1 MHTTTEELSPHALPF
16 VDEEETDLRIVTPT
30 HPIALEAY
38 AAVKAM
44 RCDFVRIIA
53 SSYQKSPKETGY
65 FISGIFPSDADRGLN
80 REEWIS
86 TFESL
91 KG

>member
-1 MHTTTEELSPHALPF
+1 MNTEELSPNALPF
-16 VDEEETDLRIVTPT
+16 VDEEENDLRVVTPT
-30 HPIALEAY
+30 HPIAHEAY

-53 SSYQKSPKETGY
+53 SSYQKTPSETGY

>member
-1 MHTTTEELSPHALPF
+1 MSHFSRTSIKLKTSF
-16 VDEEETDLRIVTPT
+16 VDEEENELRVVTPS
-30 HPIALEAY
+30 HPIAHEAY

-53 SSYQKSPKETGY
+53 SSYQKSPSETGY

-86 TFESL
+86 TFETL

>member
-1 MHTTTEELSPHALPF
+1 MH
-16 VDEEETDLRIVTPT
+16 VVTPT
-30 HPIALEAY
+30 HPIAHEAY
-38 AAVKAM
+38 SAVKAM
-44 RCDFVRIIA
+44 RCDFVRIIT
-53 SSYQKSPKETGY
+53 SSYQKTPTETGY
-65 FISGIFPSDADRGLN
+65 FISGIFPSDADQGLN

>member
-1 MHTTTEELSPHALPF
+1 MNIEELSPNALPF
-16 VDEEETDLRIVTPT
+16 VDEEENDLRVVTPT
-30 HPIALEAY
+30 HPIAHEAY

-44 RCDFVRIIA
+44 RCEFVRIIA
-53 SSYQKSPKETGY
+53 SSYQKTPSETGY

>member
-1 MHTTTEELSPHALPF
+1 MNTTTEELSPHALPF
-16 VDEEETDLRIVTPT
+16 VDEEETDLRIVTPS

-53 SSYQKSPKETGY
+53 SSYQKSPTETGY
-65 FISGIFPSDADRGLN
+65 FISGIFPSDAERGLN

-86 TFESL
+86 TFEQL

>member
-1 MHTTTEELSPHALPF
+1 MNIEELNPNALPF
-16 VDEEETDLRIVTPT
+16 VDEEETDLRVVTPT
-30 HPIALEAY
+30 HPIAHEAY
-38 AAVKAM
+38 SAVKSM
-44 RCDFVRIIA
+44 RCDYIRIIA
-53 SSYQKSPKETGY
+53 SSYQKSPSETGY

>member
-1 MHTTTEELSPHALPF
+1 MNIELSPNALPF
-16 VDEEETDLRIVTPT
+16 VDEEETDFRGVNPT
-30 HPIALEAY
+30 HSNASEAY
-38 AAVKAM
+38 AAVKSM
-44 RCDFVRIIA
+44 RCEFVRIIA
-53 SSYQKSPKETGY
+53 SSYQKSPSETGY

-86 TFESL
+86 AFESL

>member
-1 MHTTTEELSPHALPF
+1 MNTEELSPNALPF
-16 VDEEETDLRIVTPT
+16 VDEEENDLRVVTPT
-30 HPIALEAY
+30 HPIAHEAY

-44 RCDFVRIIA
+44 RCDYVRIIA
-53 SSYQKSPKETGY
+53 SSYQKSPSEAGY

-80 REEWIS
+80 REEWIL

>member
-1 MHTTTEELSPHALPF
+1 MNIEELSPNALPF
-16 VDEEETDLRIVTPT
+16 VDEEENDLRVVTPT
-30 HPIALEAY
+30 HPIAHDAY

-44 RCDFVRIIA
+44 RCDYVRIIA
-53 SSYQKSPKETGY
+53 SSYQQSPTETGY
-65 FISGIFPSDADRGLN
+65 FISGIFPGDADRGLN

>member
-1 MHTTTEELSPHALPF
+1 MNTTTEEVSPHALPF

-53 SSYQKSPKETGY
+53 SSYQKSPTETGY
-65 FISGIFPSDADRGLN
+65 FISGIFPSDAERGLN

-86 TFESL
+86 TFENL

>member
-1 MHTTTEELSPHALPF
+1 MSTEELSPNALPF
-16 VDEEETDLRIVTPT
+16 VDEEENDLRVVTPT
-30 HPIALEAY
+30 HPIAHEAY

-44 RCDFVRIIA
+44 RCEFVRIIA
-53 SSYQKSPKETGY
+53 SSYQKSPSETGY
-65 FISGIFPSDADRGLN
+65 FISGIFPSNADRGLN
-80 REEWIS
+80 REQWIS

>member
-1 MHTTTEELSPHALPF
+1 MTLEELSPNALPF
-16 VDEEETDLRIVTPT
+16 VDEEENDLRVVTPT
-30 HPIALEAY
+30 HPIAHEAY

-44 RCDFVRIIA
+44 RCDYVRIIA
-53 SSYQKSPKETGY
+53 SSYQKSPSETGY

>member
-1 MHTTTEELSPHALPF
+1 MNTEELSPNALPF
-16 VDEEETDLRIVTPT
+16 VDEEENDLRLVTPT
-30 HPIALEAY
+30 HPIAHEAY

-44 RCDFVRIIA
+44 RCDYVRIIA
-53 SSYQKSPKETGY
+53 SSYQKSPTETGY
-65 FISGIFPSDADRGLN
+65 FISGIFPSNADRGLN

>member
-1 MHTTTEELSPHALPF
+1 MNTEELSPNALPF
-16 VDEEETDLRIVTPT
+16 VDEEETDLRLVTPT
-30 HPIALEAY
+30 HPIAHEAY
-38 AAVKAM
+38 TAVKAM

-53 SSYQKSPKETGY
+53 SNYQKSPTETGY
-65 FISGIFPSDADRGLN
+65 FISGIFPSDAGRGLN
-80 REEWIS
+80 REEWIT

>member
-1 MHTTTEELSPHALPF
+1 MNTTTEELSPHALPF

-44 RCDFVRIIA
+44 RCDFVRVIA
-53 SSYQKSPKETGY
+53 SSYQKSPTETGY
-65 FISGIFPSDADRGLN
+65 FISGIFPSDAERGLN

-86 TFESL
+86 TFENL

>member
-1 MHTTTEELSPHALPF
+1 MNTEELNLNALPF
-16 VDEEETDLRIVTPT
+16 VDEEENDLRLVTPT
-30 HPIALEAY
+30 HPIAHEAY

-53 SSYQKSPKETGY
+53 SSYQKSPSETGY
-65 FISGIFPSDADRGLN
+65 FISGIFPSDADRGLG

>member
-1 MHTTTEELSPHALPF
+1 MNKEELSPNALPF
-16 VDEEETDLRIVTPT
+16 VDEEENELRVVTPS
-30 HPIALEAY
+30 HPIAHEAY

-53 SSYQKSPKETGY
+53 SSYQKSPSETGY

-86 TFESL
+86 TFETL

>member
-1 MHTTTEELSPHALPF
+1 MTLEELSPNALPF
-16 VDEEETDLRIVTPT
+16 VDEEETDLRLVTPT
-30 HPIALEAY
+30 HPIAHEVY

-53 SSYQKSPKETGY
+53 SSYQKSPSDTGY
-65 FISGIFPSDADRGLN
+65 FISGIFPSDAERGLD

>member
-1 MHTTTEELSPHALPF
+1 MNTEELSPNALPF
-16 VDEEETDLRIVTPT
+16 VDEEENDLRVVTPT
-30 HPIALEAY
+30 HPIAHEAY

-44 RCDFVRIIA
+44 RCEFVRIIA
-53 SSYQKSPKETGY
+53 SSYQKSPSETGY

>member
-1 MHTTTEELSPHALPF
+1 MNTEELSPNALPF
-16 VDEEETDLRIVTPT
+16 VDEEENDLRVVTPT
-30 HPIALEAY
+30 HPIAYEAY

-44 RCDFVRIIA
+44 RCEFVRIIA
-53 SSYQKSPKETGY
+53 SSYQKSPSETGY

-86 TFESL
+86 MFESL

>member
-1 MHTTTEELSPHALPF
+1 MNTEELSPNALPF
-16 VDEEETDLRIVTPT
+16 VDEEENDLRVVTPT
-30 HPIALEAY
+30 HPIAHEAY

-53 SSYQKSPKETGY
+53 SSYQKSPSETGY

-86 TFESL
+86 TFETL

>member
-1 MHTTTEELSPHALPF
+1 MTLEELSPNALPF
-16 VDEEETDLRIVTPT
+16 VDEEENDLRVVTPT
-30 HPIALEAY
+30 HPIAHEAY

-44 RCDFVRIIA
+44 RCDYVRIIA
-53 SSYQKSPKETGY
+53 SSYQKSPSETGY

-80 REEWIS
+80 REDWIS

>member
-1 MHTTTEELSPHALPF
+1 MNTTTEELSPHALPF
-16 VDEEETDLRIVTPT
+16 VDEEENDIRIVTPT
-30 HPIALEAY
+30 HPIAIEAY

-53 SSYQKSPKETGY
+53 SSYQKSPTETGY
-65 FISGIFPSDADRGLN
+65 FINGIFPSDADRGLN

>member
-1 MHTTTEELSPHALPF
+1 MTLEELSPNALPF
-16 VDEEETDLRIVTPT
+16 VDEEENDLRVVTPT
-30 HPIALEAY
+30 HPIAHEAY

-53 SSYQKSPKETGY
+53 SSYQKSPTETGY

-80 REEWIS
+80 REEWIT

>member
-1 MHTTTEELSPHALPF
+1 MTLEELNPNALPF
-16 VDEEETDLRIVTPT
+16 VDEEENDLRVVTPK
-30 HPIALEAY
+30 HPIAHEAY

-44 RCDFVRIIA
+44 RCDFIRIIA
-53 SSYQKSPKETGY
+53 SSYQKSPSETGY

>member
-1 MHTTTEELSPHALPF
+1 MNTTTEELSPHALPF
-16 VDEEETDLRIVTPT
+16 IDEEENDLRIVTPT
-30 HPIALEAY
+30 HPIAIEAY

-53 SSYQKSPKETGY
+53 SSYQKSPTETGY
-65 FISGIFPSDADRGLN
+65 FISGIFPSDAERGLN
-80 REEWIS
+80 REEWILS
-86 TFESL
+86 FENL

>member
-1 MHTTTEELSPHALPF
+1 MNTTTEELSPHALPF

-53 SSYQKSPKETGY
+53 SSYQKSPTETGY

-86 TFESL
+86 TFENL

>member
-1 MHTTTEELSPHALPF
+1 MTLKELSPNALPF
-16 VDEEETDLRIVTPT
+16 VDEEEIDLRLVTPT
-30 HPIALEAY
+30 HPIAHEAY

-44 RCDFVRIIA
+44 RCDYVRIIA
-53 SSYQKSPKETGY
+53 SSYQKSPTETGY

-86 TFESL
+86 NFESL

>member
-1 MHTTTEELSPHALPF
+1 MNTINEELSPTALPF

-38 AAVKAM
+38 AAIKAM

-53 SSYQKSPKETGY
+53 SSYQKSPTETGY
-65 FISGIFPSDADRGLN
+65 FISGIFPSDAERGLN

-86 TFESL
+86 TFDSL

>member
-1 MHTTTEELSPHALPF
+1 MTLEELNPNALPF
-16 VDEEETDLRIVTPT
+16 VDEEETDLRVVTPT
-30 HPIALEAY
+30 HPIADEAY
-38 AAVKAM
+38 TAVKAM

-53 SSYQKSPKETGY
+53 SSYQKSPTETGY

>member
-1 MHTTTEELSPHALPF
+1 MNIEELSPNALPF
-16 VDEEETDLRIVTPT
+16 VDEEETDLRVVTPT
-30 HPIALEAY
+30 HPLAHAAY

-53 SSYQKSPKETGY
+53 SSYQKSPSETDY

>member
-1 MHTTTEELSPHALPF
+1 MNTEELSPNALPF
-16 VDEEETDLRIVTPT
+16 VDEEENDLRVVAPT
-30 HPIALEAY
+30 HPIAHEAY

-44 RCDFVRIIA
+44 RCDFIRIIA
-53 SSYQKSPKETGY
+53 SSYQKSPTETGY

-80 REEWIS
+80 REQWIS

>member
-1 MHTTTEELSPHALPF
+1 MNIELSPNALPF
-16 VDEEETDLRIVTPT
+16 VDEEETDLRVVTPN
-30 HPIALEAY
+30 HPIAHEAY
-38 AAVKAM
+38 STVKAM

-53 SSYQKSPKETGY
+53 SSYQKTPSEPGY

>member
-1 MHTTTEELSPHALPF
+1 MNLEGLNPTALPF
-16 VDEEETDLRIVTPT
+16 VDEDETDLRIVTPT

-38 AAVKAM
+38 AAVKSM
-44 RCDFVRIIA
+44 RCEFVRIIA
-53 SSYQKSPKETGY
+53 SSYQKSPTETGY

>member
-1 MHTTTEELSPHALPF
+1 MNIEELSPNALPF
-16 VDEEETDLRIVTPT
+16 VDEEENDLRVVTPT
-30 HPIALEAY
+30 HPIAHEAY

-44 RCDFVRIIA
+44 RCEFVRIIA
-53 SSYQKSPKETGY
+53 SSYQKSPSETGY

>member
-1 MHTTTEELSPHALPF
+1 MNLEGLNPTALPF

-53 SSYQKSPKETGY
+53 SSYQKSPTETGY
-65 FISGIFPSDADRGLN
+65 FISGIFPSDAERGLN
-80 REEWIS
+80 REVWIS

>member
-1 MHTTTEELSPHALPF
+1 MNLEELSPNALPF
-16 VDEEETDLRIVTPT
+16 VDQEENDLRVVTPT
-30 HPIALEAY
+30 HAIAHEAY

-44 RCDFVRIIA
+44 RCEFVRIIA
-53 SSYQKSPKETGY
+53 SSYQKSPTETDY
-65 FISGIFPSDADRGLN
+65 FISSIFPSDAERGLN
-80 REEWIS
+80 REEWIL

>member
-1 MHTTTEELSPHALPF
+1 MNTEELSPNALPF
-16 VDEEETDLRIVTPT
+16 VDEEENELRVVTPS
-30 HPIALEAY
+30 HPIAHEAY

-53 SSYQKSPKETGY
+53 SSYQKSPTETGY